1 MKITNKE
8 RNQYIN
14 QIKKLLFCSSKDRK
28 KFLKEFND
36 NIDDFL
42 KDNPEASID
51 ELQKAM
57 GTPQEIA
64 DGFLGNAD
72 TKDIKRRTSI
82 VRVLIIIGAIALI
95 IFATVLFCA
104 WLDAREARV
113 GNHGVITTRKYN
125 DDGSVEVVD
134 IVTENVDYN

>member
-42 KDNPEASID
+42 KDNPEASIAD
-51 ELQKAM
+51 LQKSM

-72 TKDIKRRTSI
+72 TKAIKRRTSI
-82 VRVLIIIGAIALI
+82 VRILIIGIAIAILV
-95 IFATVLFCA
+95 FATTLFCL
-104 WLDAREARV
+104 WLDAHESHYGNYIEIDTVTFSETDGTQVEIDRV
-113 GNHGVITTRKYN
+113 TK
-125 DDGSVEVVD
+125 
-134 IVTENVDYN
+134 NVN

>member
-1 MKITNKE
+1 MKLTNKE
-8 RNQYIN
+8 RNNYIS

-42 KDNPEASID
+42 KDNPEASVD

-64 DGFLGNAD
+64 DGFLGN
-72 TKDIKRRTSI
+72 TSTQDIKKRTSI
-82 VRVLIIIGAIALI
+82 VRVLIIFATIITLI
-95 IFATVLFCA
+95 ITAVYVSAWIDAHRANYGGHYETTIIYGTEYVEAT
-104 WLDAREARV
+104 
-113 GNHGVITTRKYN
+113 T
-125 DDGSVEVVD
+125 SSP
-134 IVTENVDYN
+134 

>member
-14 QIKKLLFCSSKDRK
+14 QIKKLLFCSSKERK
-28 KFLKEFND
+28 KFFKEFND

-64 DGFLGNAD
+64 DGFLSNTS
-72 TKDIKRRTSI
+72 TKDIKKRTSI
-82 VRVLIIIGAIALI
+82 VRVLIISATIITLI
-95 IFATVLFCA
+95 ITIVYVSA
-104 WLDAREARV
+104 WIDAHRESN
-113 GNHGVITTRKYN
+113 GGHDEIT
-125 DDGSVEVVD
+125 
-134 IVTENVDYN
+134 IVDYGSSD

>member
-14 QIKKLLFCSSKDRK
+14 QIKKLLFCSSKERK

-42 KDNPEASID
+42 KDNSEASID
-51 ELQKAM
+51 ELQEAM

-72 TKDIKRRTSI
+72 TKAIKKRTSI
-82 VRVLIIIGAIALI
+82 VRVLIIIGSAALL
-95 IFATVLFCA
+95 IFAITLLGL
-104 WLDAREARV
+104 WLDAHKEHY
-113 GNHGVITTRKYN
+113 GNHGEFTIRKYN
-125 DDGSVEVVD
+125 NDGSVEVVD
-134 IVTENVDYN
+134 VVTENIEFE

>member
-14 QIKKLLFCSSKDRK
+14 QIKKLLFCSSKERK
-28 KFLKEFND
+28 KFFKEFND

-64 DGFLGNAD
+64 DGFLSNTS
-72 TKDIKRRTSI
+72 TKDIKQRTSI
-82 VRVLIIIGAIALI
+82 VRVLIISATIITLI
-95 IFATVLFCA
+95 ITVVYVSA
-104 WLDAREARV
+104 WIDAHRENN
-113 GNHGVITTRKYN
+113 GGHDEIT
-125 DDGSVEVVD
+125 
-134 IVTENVDYN
+134 IVDYGSSD

>member
-1 MKITNKE
+1 MKLTNKE
-8 RNQYIN
+8 RNNYIS
-14 QIKKLLFCSSKDRK
+14 QIKKLLFCSSQDRR

-82 VRVLIIIGAIALI
+82 VRVLIIIGAVGLL
-95 IFATVLFCA
+95 IFAITLLCL
-104 WLDAREARV
+104 WLDAHNDHY
-113 GNHGVITTRKYN
+113 GNHGEIITYKDN
-125 DDGSVEVVD
+125 EDGSVEVVD
-134 IVTENVDYN
+134 VVTENIEFE

>member
-1 MKITNKE
+1 MKLTNKE
-8 RNQYIN
+8 RNNYIS

-64 DGFLGNAD
+64 DGFLGN
-72 TKDIKRRTSI
+72 TSTQDIKKRTSI
-82 VRVLIIIGAIALI
+82 VRVAI
-95 IFATVLFCA
+95 IFATIITLIITAVYVSA
-104 WLDAREARV
+104 WIDAHRANYVGHYETTIIYGTEYVEA
-113 GNHGVITTRKYN
+113 TT
-125 DDGSVEVVD
+125 SSP
-134 IVTENVDYN
+134 

>member
-42 KDNPEASID
+42 KDNPEASFN

-72 TKDIKRRTSI
+72 IKAIKKRTSI

-95 IFATVLFCA
+95 IFATVLFCV

-113 GNHGVITTRKYN
+113 GNHGVITTYKDN
-125 DDGSVEVVD
+125 EDGSVEVVD
-134 IVTENVDYN
+134 VVTENIEWD

>member
-1 MKITNKE
+1 MKLTNKE
-8 RNQYIN
+8 RNNYIS

-72 TKDIKRRTSI
+72 TKAIKKRTSI
-82 VRVLIIIGAIALI
+82 VRILVLGISIAVIIIAVFFITAWIDMYKNHRGHGEVTI
-95 IFATVLFCA
+95 IDNGTIYVEATTSA
-104 WLDAREARV
+104 P
-113 GNHGVITTRKYN
+113 
-125 DDGSVEVVD
+125 
-134 IVTENVDYN
+134 

>member
-14 QIKKLLFCSSKDRK
+14 QIKKLLFCSSKERK

-42 KDNPEASID
+42 KDNPEASIE
-51 ELQKAM
+51 ELQKTM

-72 TKDIKRRTSI
+72 IKDIKRRTSI
-82 VRVLIIIGAIALI
+82 VRIVIVGVCISILLLFITFAVALI
-95 IFATVLFCA
+95 
-104 WLDAREARV
+104 DAHKAS
-113 GNHGVITTRKYN
+113 HGHFVDNTITSSSSIST
-125 DDGSVEVVD
+125 S
-134 IVTENVDYN
+134 T

>member
-14 QIKKLLFCSSKDRK
+14 QIKKLLFCSSKERK
-28 KFLKEFND
+28 KFFKEFND

-64 DGFLGNAD
+64 DGFLSNTS
-72 TKDIKRRTSI
+72 TKDIKKRTSI
-82 VRVLIIIGAIALI
+82 VRVLIISATIITLI
-95 IFATVLFCA
+95 ITVVYVSA
-104 WLDAREARV
+104 WIDAHRENN
-113 GNHGVITTRKYN
+113 GGHDEIT
-125 DDGSVEVVD
+125 
-134 IVTENVDYN
+134 IVDYGSSD

>member
-14 QIKKLLFCSSKDRK
+14 QIKKLLFCSSKERK

-42 KDNPEASID
+42 KDNPEASIE
-51 ELQKAM
+51 ELQKTM

-72 TKDIKRRTSI
+72 TKAIKKRTSI
-82 VRVLIIIGAIALI
+82 VRILVLGISIAVIIIAIFFITAWIDMYKNHRSYGEVTI
-95 IFATVLFCA
+95 IDNGTVYNE
-104 WLDAREARV
+104 EA
-113 GNHGVITTRKYN
+113 
-125 DDGSVEVVD
+125 
-134 IVTENVDYN
+134 

>member
-14 QIKKLLFCSSKDRK
+14 QIKKLLFCSSKERK

-42 KDNPEASID
+42 KDNPEASFN

-72 TKDIKRRTSI
+72 IKAIKKRTSI
-82 VRVLIIIGAIALI
+82 VRVLIIIGVVGILILAITL
-95 IFATVLFCA
+95 LGL

-113 GNHGVITTRKYN
+113 GNHGVITTYKDN
-125 DDGSVEVVD
+125 EDGSVEVVD
-134 IVTENVDYN
+134 VVTENIEYN

>member
-14 QIKKLLFCSSKDRK
+14 QIKKLLFCSSKERK

-42 KDNPEASID
+42 KDNSEASID
-51 ELQKAM
+51 ELQEAM

-72 TKDIKRRTSI
+72 TKAIKKRTSI
-82 VRVLIIIGAIALI
+82 VRVLIIIGSAALL
-95 IFATVLFCA
+95 IFAITLLCL
-104 WLDAREARV
+104 WLDAHNDHY
-113 GNHGVITTRKYN
+113 GNYGIIETGTYSEV
-125 DDGSVEVVD
+125 DGSQVVID
-134 IVTENVDYN
+134 SVTEFEE

>member
-14 QIKKLLFCSSKDRK
+14 QIKKLLFCSSKERK

-42 KDNPEASID
+42 KDNPEASIE
-51 ELQKAM
+51 ELQKTM

-72 TKDIKRRTSI
+72 TKAIKKRTSI
-82 VRVLIIIGAIALI
+82 VRVLIIIGAVGLL
-95 IFATVLFCA
+95 IFAITLLGL

-134 IVTENVDYN
+134 VVTENIEWD

>member
-14 QIKKLLFCSSKDRK
+14 QIKKLLFCSSKERK

-95 IFATVLFCA
+95 IFATVLFCV

>member
-14 QIKKLLFCSSKDRK
+14 QIKKLLFCSSKERK
-28 KFLKEFND
+28 KFLKDFND

-42 KDNPEASID
+42 KDNPDVSID
-51 ELQKAM
+51 ELQKTM

-64 DGFLGNAD
+64 DGFLSNIN
-72 TKDIKRRTSI
+72 TKYIKKRTSI

-95 IFATVLFCA
+95 IFGTVLFCA
-104 WLDAREARV
+104 WLNARKSVDGDYGE
-113 GNHGVITTRKYN
+113 ITTYKNN
-125 DDGSVEVVD
+125 DDGSVEVID
-134 IVTENVDYN
+134 IVTENIEYN

>member
-42 KDNPEASID
+42 KDNPEANIE

-64 DGFLGNAD
+64 DGFLGNAN
-72 TKDIKRRTSI
+72 TKDIKKRTSI
-82 VRVLIIIGAIALI
+82 VRVLIIIGVVGILILAITL
-95 IFATVLFCA
+95 LGL

-113 GNHGVITTRKYN
+113 GNHGVITTYKDN
-125 DDGSVEVVD
+125 EDGSVEVVD
-134 IVTENVDYN
+134 VVTENIEYN

>member
-14 QIKKLLFCSSKDRK
+14 QIKKLLFCSSKERK

-64 DGFLGNAD
+64 DGFLGN
-72 TKDIKRRTSI
+72 TSTQDIKKRTSI
-82 VRVLIIIGAIALI
+82 VRVVI
-95 IFATVLFCA
+95 IFATIITLIITAVYVSA
-104 WLDAREARV
+104 WIDAHRENN
-113 GNHGVITTRKYN
+113 GGHDEITIIDYGTIY
-125 DDGSVEVVD
+125 VE
-134 IVTENVDYN
+134 TTSSP

>member
-42 KDNPEASID
+42 KDNPEASFN

-72 TKDIKRRTSI
+72 IKAIKKRTSI
-82 VRVLIIIGAIALI
+82 VRVLIIIGVVGLL
-95 IFATVLFCA
+95 IFAITLLGL

-113 GNHGVITTRKYN
+113 GNHGVITTYKDN
-125 DDGSVEVVD
+125 EDGSVEVVD
-134 IVTENVDYN
+134 VVTENIEWE